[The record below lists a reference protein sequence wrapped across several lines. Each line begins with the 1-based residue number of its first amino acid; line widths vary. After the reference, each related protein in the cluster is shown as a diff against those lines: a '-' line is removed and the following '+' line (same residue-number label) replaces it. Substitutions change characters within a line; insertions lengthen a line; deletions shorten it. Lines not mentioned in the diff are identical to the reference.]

1 MNEGICHTSKGVA
14 TKMASETIVA
24 ENQAYKQMSGGVREG
39 DDLLTIKDMGTA
51 RGTRQIDPGISFHPV
66 YVNSHTQNSCVVSIA
81 NCRTKNTAI
90 PEGE

>member
-1 MNEGICHTSKGVA
+1 
-14 TKMASETIVA
+14 MASEMIVA
-24 ENQAYKQMSGGVREG
+24 ENQAYKKTNGGMREG
-39 DDLLTIKDMGTA
+39 DDLLTTKEMGTT

-90 PEGE
+90 PESE